1 MVRVEGLEP
10 PRLAALEPKSSAST
24 NFAIPANYVAAPK
37 SRHIPELSNK
47 ARPRMRVENES
58 FWTNFAGGRIRSL
71 RSAGSRRRRGLPSL
85 WPVLSQAKIH
95 SC

>member
-37 SRHIPELSNK
+37 SRHIPKLSNK
-47 ARPRMRVENES
+47 ARPRMRVENDS
-58 FWTNFAGGRIRSL
+58 FWRNFTGGGIRSL
-71 RSAGSRRRRGLPSL
+71 RSAG
-85 WPVLSQAKIH
+85 
-95 SC
+95 